1 MPDRPHPGSDSSLCH
16 ERDDRTGR
24 SSAAYPGR
32 AASAMYAAPMAG
44 TLRVAVLGAGAVGA
58 YYGKR
63 LADGGAAVT
72 LIARGPHL
80 DALRANGL
88 TIVEPEG
95 TTTTPLEATDDPAAV
110 GPVDVV
116 LFCVKSYDTDAAARA
131 LGPLLRDGTAV
142 ISLQNG
148 IDNEERIA
156 AAIGREHVVGGA
168 AYILAAVREPG
179 VVEAGGPRQ
188 IVIGELE
195 PGPPSERVARIV
207 DIGKAAGLTVVA
219 APDIRVALWEK
230 YVLLVAFSA
239 MSASVRLGIGAIR
252 DAPAARAML
261 GSIMT
266 EAWTLGRASGVRLA
280 DDLVERQMELL
291 LSRNDDAAASLYHD
305 LVTGHRMETDALQGA
320 AIRLGR
326 SLGIPTPSLDAAY
339 AILEPWTLRNAR
351 RAEERDP
358 VPA

>member
-1 MPDRPHPGSDSSLCH
+1 
-16 ERDDRTGR
+16 
-24 SSAAYPGR
+24 
-32 AASAMYAAPMAG
+32 MAG

-63 LADGGAAVT
+63 LADGGADVT
-72 LIARGPHL
+72 LIARGTHL
-80 DALRANGL
+80 DALRGNGL

-95 TTTTPLEATDDPAAV
+95 TSTIRLAATDDPAAI

-116 LFCVKSYDTDAAARA
+116 LFCVKSYDTDEAAHR
-131 LGPLLRDGTAV
+131 LGPLIRDGTAV

-156 AAIGREHVVGGA
+156 AVIGREHVVGGA

-195 PGPPSERVARIV
+195 PGPASQRVARIV
-207 DIGKAAGLTVVA
+207 DVGRAAGLTVVA

-239 MSASVRLGIGAIR
+239 MSATVRLGIGAIR
-252 DAPAARAML
+252 EAPAARAML
-261 GSIMT
+261 GALMT
-266 EAWTLGRASGVRLA
+266 EAWTIGRATGVPLA
-280 DDLVERQMELL
+280 DDLVDRQMELL
-291 LSRNDDAAASLYHD
+291 LSRNDDATASLYHD
-305 LVTGHRMETDALQGA
+305 LVTGHRMETETLQGA

-326 SLGIPTPSLDAAY
+326 EHGIPTPALDAAY

-351 RAEERDP
+351 PADERAP

>member
-1 MPDRPHPGSDSSLCH
+1 
-16 ERDDRTGR
+16 
-24 SSAAYPGR
+24 
-32 AASAMYAAPMAG
+32 MYAAAMAG
-44 TLRVAVLGAGAVGA
+44 TLRIAVLGAGAVGA

-63 LADGGAAVT
+63 LADGGADVT
-72 LIARGPHL
+72 LIARGRHL
-80 DALRANGL
+80 DALRRDGL

-95 TTTTPLEATDDPAAV
+95 ASHARLDATDDPAAI

-116 LFCVKSYDTDAAARA
+116 LFCVKSYDTDEATRR

-156 AAIGREHVVGGA
+156 AHIGRDHVVGGA

-188 IVIGELE
+188 IVIGELA
-195 PGPPSERVARIV
+195 PGPPSARVRTIV
-207 DIGKAAGLTVVA
+207 EVGDRAGLRVVA
-219 APDIRVALWEK
+219 AEDVRVALWEK

-239 MSASVRLGIGAIR
+239 MSATVRLGIGAIR
-252 DAPAARAML
+252 EAPAARAML
-261 GSIMT
+261 GAIMT
-266 EAWTLGRASGVRLA
+266 EAWTIGRATGVPLA

-291 LSRNDDAAASLYHD
+291 LTRDDDATASLYHD
-305 LVTGHRMETDALQGA
+305 LVTGHRMETEALQGA

-326 SLGIPTPSLDAAY
+326 EHGIATPSLDAAY

-351 RAEERDP
+351 PADERAP

>member
-1 MPDRPHPGSDSSLCH
+1 
-16 ERDDRTGR
+16 
-24 SSAAYPGR
+24 
-32 AASAMYAAPMAG
+32 MAG

-63 LADGGAAVT
+63 LADGGAEVA
-72 LIARGPHL
+72 LIARGRHL
-80 DALRANGL
+80 EALRTDGL

-95 TTTTPLEATDDPAAV
+95 TTTTRLEATDDPGDI

-116 LFCVKSYDTDAAARA
+116 LFCVKSYDTDDAARRLA
-131 LGPLLRDGTAV
+131 PLIGPETAV
-142 ISLQNG
+142 VSLQNG
-148 IDNEERIA
+148 IDNEDRIA
-156 AAIGREHVVGGA
+156 AAIGPSHVVGGA

-179 VVEAGGPRQ
+179 VVEASGPRQ
-188 IVIGELE
+188 IVIGELAG
-195 PGPPSERVARIV
+195 GPPTPRIQAIV
-207 DIGKAAGLTVVA
+207 DVGATAGLKVVA
-219 APDIRVALWEK
+219 SPDVRVALWEK
-230 YVLLVAFSA
+230 YTLLVAFSA
-239 MSASVRLGIGAIR
+239 MSAAVRLGIGAIR

-266 EAWTLGRASGVRLA
+266 EVWTIGRAEGVALA

-291 LSRNDDAAASLYHD
+291 LSRNDDATASLYHD
-305 LVTGHRMETDALQGA
+305 LVTGHRMETEALQGT

-326 SLGIPTPSLDAAY
+326 EHGISTPSLDAAY

-351 RAEERDP
+351 PLEDRTP